1 MILCDTSALIA
12 LVNPKDKHHE
22 TVREFENQILVV
34 PTTVLCEVDY
44 MLTKYLGEEQAK
56 SFFEYLVSDKQ
67 ILLFDVSDFTRVNE
81 IRRQYNSLPLGFVD
95 ASIVALAERHRIRR
109 VLTLD
114 RRHFTTV
121 KPQHL
126 DYLELLP

>member
-12 LVNPKDKHHE
+12 FVNPKDKHHLE
-22 TVREFENQILVV
+22 VRSFEDQTLVI

-44 MLTKYLGEEQAK
+44 MLTKYVGEEK
-56 SFFEYLVSDKQ
+56 TKEFFEYIVNDKQ
-67 ILLFDVSDFTRVNE
+67 ILLFDVTDFSRVNE

-95 ASIVALAERHRIRR
+95 ASIIALAERHRIGQI
-109 VLTLD
+109 LTLD
-114 RRHFTTV
+114 RRHFTAV

-126 DYLELLP
+126 EYLELLP